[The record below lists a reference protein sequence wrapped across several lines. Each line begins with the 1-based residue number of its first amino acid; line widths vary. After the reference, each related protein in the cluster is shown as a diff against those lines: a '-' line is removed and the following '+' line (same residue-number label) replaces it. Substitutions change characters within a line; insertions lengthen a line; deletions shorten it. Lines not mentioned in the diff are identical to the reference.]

1 MNDNCV
7 INYFDIFNLFKL
19 GYWIVF
25 VKTTVNNILPNI
37 EFIRIVW
44 NSGMCR
50 GTYIR
55 KYELLSTLVCWRIKH
70 RI

>member
-1 MNDNCV
+1 MNDNYV
-7 INYFDIFNLFKL
+7 INYFDICNLFKL

-25 VKTTVNNILPNI
+25 VKIIVNNILLNI

-44 NSGMCR
+44 NSGICR

-55 KYELLSTLVCWRIKH
+55 KYELLFILVCWRIKY